1 MVEAVGEYVSFV
13 IAEIED
19 ARRSCA
25 HPIIIVEQRV
35 DASEYV
41 DNCFGTADMVIIT
54 DQYAHVIDLKLGK
67 GVEVSAVENPQL
79 MIYGLG
85 VLNMAESIYDIETV
99 RMTIDK
105 THTKMGKARPWMLWP
120 YLGCGVCLFAI
131 FAIPTSWG
139 QVAQYT
145 FFFIFYVMLN
155 AGFYTANNIAY
166 SALTALVTKNENE
179 RVQLGSL
186 RFVFAFTTS
195 TIIQAVTFGLVAH
208 FGNTAA
214 AWRIVALIYVII
226 GIISN
231 TISVL
236 SLKELPE
243 DENETKKEADTP
255 KEKYTLREA
264 AGLLVKNK
272 FYLLI
277 LGVYLLTQLYTA
289 FTGVGTYYMTY
300 VLKDANLMGKFATAL
315 NIPMIIGLLMVP
327 TVIAKLGGMYK
338 INYTGYALATIARI
352 LVIVAAYMGSVPM
365 MLAFTAIAS
374 LGMCPLQGDLN
385 AVIASASDYTYLTTG
400 KRIDGTMYSCTSLG
414 VKIGGG
420 LGTAISGWL
429 LAAAGFIEG
438 GVATQPEAVITM
450 LNVMYLWLPAIFCAL
465 VTFLLTKLNVEKAN
479 KALIASRK
487 A

>member
-1 MVEAVGEYVSFV
+1 MSEKRYLKWYNKIGYGSGDIAGNVVYAFLTFFV
-13 IAEIED
+13 
-19 ARRSCA
+19 
-25 HPIIIVEQRV
+25 
-35 DASEYV
+35 
-41 DNCFGTADMVIIT
+41 
-54 DQYAHVIDLKLGK
+54 
-67 GVEVSAVENPQL
+67 
-79 MIYGLG
+79 MIYLTDTVGLNPGIVGTLMAVAKIFDG
-85 VLNMAESIYDIETV
+85 VSDVIFGSL
-99 RMTIDK
+99 IDK

-120 YLGCGVCLFAI
+120 YLGCGACLFAI

-139 QVAQYT
+139 ITAKYA

-195 TIIQAVTFGLVAH
+195 TIIQAVTFGLVEY
-208 FGNTAA
+208 FGNDAA
-214 AWRIVALIYVII
+214 AWRIVALIYVVI
-226 GIISN
+226 GIVSN

-236 SLKELPE
+236 SLKELPA
-243 DENETKKEADTP
+243 DELDESADRNIQAAT
-255 KEKYTLREA
+255 EKYTLRDA
-264 AGLLVKNK
+264 ARLLIKNK

-300 VLKDANLMGKFATAL
+300 VLGDKNLMGDFATAL
-315 NIPMIIGLLMVP
+315 NIPMIIGLLLVP
-327 TVIAKLGGMYK
+327 TAVAKLGGMYK
-338 INYTGYALATIARI
+338 INYCGYALATVARI

-365 MLAFTAIAS
+365 MLIFTAVAS

-438 GVATQPEAVITM
+438 GAAVQPGSVITM

-479 KALIASRK
+479 QKLLAARK
-487 A
+487 

>member
-1 MVEAVGEYVSFV
+1 MTEKRYLKWYNKIGYGSGDIAGNVVYAFLTFFV
-13 IAEIED
+13 
-19 ARRSCA
+19 
-25 HPIIIVEQRV
+25 
-35 DASEYV
+35 
-41 DNCFGTADMVIIT
+41 
-54 DQYAHVIDLKLGK
+54 
-67 GVEVSAVENPQL
+67 
-79 MIYGLG
+79 MIYLSDTVGLNTG
-85 VLNMAESIYDIETV
+85 IIGTLMAVAKIFDGFSDVIFGSL
-99 RMTIDK
+99 IDK
-105 THTKMGKARPWMLWP
+105 TKTKMGKARPWMLWP

-131 FAIPTSWG
+131 FAIPTTWG
-139 QVAQYT
+139 KTAQYA

-195 TIIQAVTFGLVAH
+195 TIIQAVTFGLVEH

-214 AWRIVALIYVII
+214 AWRIVALIYVVI

-236 SLKELPE
+236 SLKELP
-243 DENETKKEADTP
+243 DEELDDTDDKEIQVVT
-255 KEKYTLREA
+255 EKYSLREA
-264 AGLLVKNK
+264 ARLLIKNK

-277 LGVYLLTQLYTA
+277 LGVYLLTQLYSA

-300 VLKDANLMGKFATAL
+300 VLGDKNLMGNFATAL
-315 NIPMIIGLLMVP
+315 NIPMIVGLLLVP
-327 TVIAKLGGMYK
+327 TLVAKLGGMYK
-338 INYTGYALATIARI
+338 INYRGYALATIARV

-365 MLAFTAIAS
+365 MLVFTAVAS

-438 GVATQPEAVITM
+438 GVATQPESVLTM

-479 KALIASRK
+479 QALLAAHK
-487 A
+487 

>member
-1 MVEAVGEYVSFV
+1 MIEKRYLKWYNKVGYGSGD
-13 IAEIED
+13 IAGN
-19 ARRSCA
+19 
-25 HPIIIVEQRV
+25 VV
-35 DASEYV
+35 
-41 DNCFGTADMVIIT
+41 
-54 DQYAHVIDLKLGK
+54 YAFLTFFI
-67 GVEVSAVENPQL
+67 
-79 MIYGLG
+79 MIYLSDTIGLNTGIVGTLMAVAKIFDG
-85 VLNMAESIYDIETV
+85 VSDIV
-99 RMTIDK
+99 LGSLIDK
-105 THTKMGKARPWMLWP
+105 TKTRMGKARPWMLWP
-120 YLGCGVCLFAI
+120 YFGCGVCLFAV
-131 FAIPTSWG
+131 FSIPTSWG
-139 QVAQYT
+139 QTAQYA

-195 TIIQAVTFGLVAH
+195 TIIQAVTFRLVEH
-208 FGNTAA
+208 FGNDAA
-214 AWRIVALIYVII
+214 AWRIVALIYVVI

-231 TISVL
+231 TLSVL

-243 DENETKKEADTP
+243 DEIETKKDPAVP
-255 KEKYTLREA
+255 AEKYTLREA
-264 AGLLVKNK
+264 AGLLIKNK

-277 LGVYLLTQLYTA
+277 LGVYLLTQLYSA

-300 VLKDANLMGKFATAL
+300 VLGNKDLMGDFATAL
-315 NIPMIIGLLMVP
+315 NVPMIIGLLLVP
-327 TVIAKLGGMYK
+327 TIVAKLGGMYK

-352 LVIVAAYMGSVPM
+352 LVILAAYMGSVPM

-385 AVIASASDYTYLTTG
+385 AVIASVSDYTYLTTG

-438 GVATQPEAVITM
+438 GAAVQPDSVLAM
-450 LNVMYLWLPAIFCAL
+450 LNVMYLWLPTVFCAL

-479 KALIASRK
+479 QALLAEK
-487 A
+487 N

>member
-1 MVEAVGEYVSFV
+1 
-13 IAEIED
+13 
-19 ARRSCA
+19 
-25 HPIIIVEQRV
+25 
-35 DASEYV
+35 
-41 DNCFGTADMVIIT
+41 
-54 DQYAHVIDLKLGK
+54 
-67 GVEVSAVENPQL
+67 
-79 MIYGLG
+79 
-85 VLNMAESIYDIETV
+85 
-99 RMTIDK
+99 
-105 THTKMGKARPWMLWP
+105 
-120 YLGCGVCLFAI
+120 
-131 FAIPTSWG
+131 
-139 QVAQYT
+139 
-145 FFFIFYVMLN
+145 MLN

-195 TIIQAVTFGLVAH
+195 TIIQAVTFGLVEY
-208 FGNTAA
+208 FGNDAA
-214 AWRIVALIYVII
+214 AWRIVALIYVVI
-226 GIISN
+226 GIVSN

-236 SLKELPE
+236 SLKELPA
-243 DENETKKEADTP
+243 DELDESADQNIQAAT
-255 KEKYTLREA
+255 EKYTLREA
-264 AGLLVKNK
+264 ARLLIKNK

-300 VLKDANLMGKFATAL
+300 VLGDKNLMGDFATAL
-315 NIPMIIGLLMVP
+315 NIPMIIGLLLVP
-327 TVIAKLGGMYK
+327 TAVAKLGGMYK
-338 INYTGYALATIARI
+338 INYCGYALATVARI

-365 MLAFTAIAS
+365 MLIFTAVAS

-438 GVATQPEAVITM
+438 GAAVQPDSVITM

-479 KALIASRK
+479 KKILAARQV
-487 A
+487 

>member
-1 MVEAVGEYVSFV
+1 MNEKRYLKWYNKIGYGSGDIAGNVVYAFLTFFV
-13 IAEIED
+13 
-19 ARRSCA
+19 
-25 HPIIIVEQRV
+25 
-35 DASEYV
+35 
-41 DNCFGTADMVIIT
+41 
-54 DQYAHVIDLKLGK
+54 
-67 GVEVSAVENPQL
+67 
-79 MIYGLG
+79 MIYLTDTVGLNAG
-85 VLNMAESIYDIETV
+85 IVGTLMAVAKIFDGISDVIFGSL
-99 RMTIDK
+99 IDK

-120 YLGCGVCLFAI
+120 YLGCGACLFAI

-139 QVAQYT
+139 KPAQYA

-195 TIIQAVTFGLVAH
+195 TIIQAVTFGLVEH
-208 FGNTAA
+208 FGNDAA
-214 AWRIVALIYVII
+214 AWRIVALIYVIL
-226 GIISN
+226 GIVSN

-236 SLKELPE
+236 SLKELPPE
-243 DENETKKEADTP
+243 ELDETENKNIQAAT
-255 KEKYTLREA
+255 EKYTLREA
-264 AGLLVKNK
+264 VSLLAKNK

-277 LGVYLLTQLYTA
+277 LGVYLLTQLYSA

-300 VLKDANLMGKFATAL
+300 VLGDKNLMGNFATAL
-315 NIPMIIGLLMVP
+315 NIPMIIGLLLVP
-327 TVIAKLGGMYK
+327 TIVAKLGGMYK
-338 INYTGYALATIARI
+338 INYSGYALATVARI

-365 MLAFTAIAS
+365 MLVFTAVAS

-438 GVATQPEAVITM
+438 GAAVQPDSVISM

-479 KALIASRK
+479 QQILAARK
-487 A
+487 

>member
-1 MVEAVGEYVSFV
+1 MEQKKYLKWYNKIGYGSGD
-13 IAEIED
+13 IAGN
-19 ARRSCA
+19 
-25 HPIIIVEQRV
+25 VV
-35 DASEYV
+35 
-41 DNCFGTADMVIIT
+41 
-54 DQYAHVIDLKLGK
+54 YAFLTFFI
-67 GVEVSAVENPQL
+67 
-79 MIYGLG
+79 MIYLTDTIGLNSG
-85 VLNMAESIYDIETV
+85 IVGTLMAVAKIFDGISDV
-99 RMTIDK
+99 FFGSLIDK
-105 THTKMGKARPWMLWP
+105 TKTKMGKARPWMLFP
-120 YLGCGVCLFAI
+120 YLGCGVCLFAV

-139 QVAQYT
+139 KVAQYT

-166 SALTALVTKNENE
+166 SALTALVTKNEGE

-195 TIIQAVTFGLVAH
+195 TIIQAVTFGLVEH
-208 FGNTAA
+208 FGNTAQ

-231 TISVL
+231 TVSVL

-243 DENETKKEADTP
+243 DENEPEKENEAS
-255 KEKYTLREA
+255 EERYSLRQA
-264 AGLLVKNK
+264 AGLLIKNK

-300 VLKDANLMGKFATAL
+300 VLGNKDLMGRFATAL
-315 NIPMIIGLLMVP
+315 NVPMIIGLLLVP
-327 TVIAKLGGMYK
+327 VLVAKLGGMYK
-338 INYTGYALATIARI
+338 LNYRGYALATIARI
-352 LVIVAAYMGSVPM
+352 LVIVAAYLGNVPM
-365 MLAFTAIAS
+365 MLVFTAIAS
-374 LGMCPLQGDLN
+374 FGMCPLQGDLN

-438 GVATQPEAVITM
+438 GVPVQPDSVLSM

-479 KALIASRK
+479 TLLIK
-487 A
+487 EKQK

>member
-1 MVEAVGEYVSFV
+1 MTEKRYLKWYNKVGYGSGDIAGNVVYAFLTFFV
-13 IAEIED
+13 
-19 ARRSCA
+19 
-25 HPIIIVEQRV
+25 
-35 DASEYV
+35 
-41 DNCFGTADMVIIT
+41 
-54 DQYAHVIDLKLGK
+54 
-67 GVEVSAVENPQL
+67 
-79 MIYGLG
+79 MIYLSDTIGLNTGIVGTLMAVSKIFDG
-85 VLNMAESIYDIETV
+85 VSDVIFGSL
-99 RMTIDK
+99 IDK
-105 THTKMGKARPWMLWP
+105 TKTKMGKARPWMLWP

-131 FAIPTSWG
+131 FSIPTSWG
-139 QVAQYT
+139 QTAQYA

-166 SALTALVTKNENE
+166 SALTALITKNENE
-179 RVQLGSL
+179 RVQIGSL
-186 RFVFAFTTS
+186 RLVFALTTR
-195 TIIQAVTFGLVAH
+195 TIINAVNFGLVEN
-208 FGNTAA
+208 FGNDAA

-231 TISVL
+231 TVSVL
-236 SLKELPE
+236 SMKELPE
-243 DENETKKEADTP
+243 DEIEAKKAVDAPE
-255 KEKYTLREA
+255 EKYTLREA
-264 AGLLVKNK
+264 VGLLVKNK

-300 VLKDANLMGKFATAL
+300 VLGNKELMGYFASAL
-315 NIPMIIGLLMVP
+315 NIPMIIGLLLVP
-327 TVIAKLGGMYK
+327 TIVAKLGGMYK
-338 INYTGYALATIARI
+338 INYSGYALATIARI

-438 GVATQPEAVITM
+438 GVATQPDSVLTM
-450 LNVMYLWLPAIFCAL
+450 LNVMYLWLPAIFCGL

-479 KALIASRK
+479 AKLLEPK
-487 A
+487 N

>member
-1 MVEAVGEYVSFV
+1 MNEKRYLKWYNKVGYGSGDIAGNVVYAFLTFFV
-13 IAEIED
+13 
-19 ARRSCA
+19 
-25 HPIIIVEQRV
+25 
-35 DASEYV
+35 
-41 DNCFGTADMVIIT
+41 
-54 DQYAHVIDLKLGK
+54 
-67 GVEVSAVENPQL
+67 
-79 MIYGLG
+79 MIYMTDTIGLNSG
-85 VLNMAESIYDIETV
+85 IVGTLMAVAKIFDGISDVIFGSL
-99 RMTIDK
+99 IDK
-105 THTKMGKARPWMLWP
+105 TKSKMGKARPWMLWP
-120 YLGCGVCLFAI
+120 YFGCGICLFAI

-139 QVAQYT
+139 KVAQYA

-155 AGFYTANNIAY
+155 AVFYTANNIAY

-195 TIIQAVTFGLVAH
+195 TIIQAITFGMVEH

-214 AWRIVALIYVII
+214 AWRIVALIYVVI

-243 DENETKKEADTP
+243 DELEVNKDASSP
-255 KEKYTLREA
+255 AEKYSLREA

-277 LGVYLLTQLYTA
+277 LGVYLLTQLYSA

-300 VLKDANLMGKFATAL
+300 VLGDKGLMGSFATAL
-315 NIPMIIGLLMVP
+315 NVPLIIGLLLVP
-327 TVIAKLGGMYK
+327 TIVAKLGGMYK
-338 INYTGYALATIARI
+338 INYSGYALATIGRI
-352 LVIVAAYMGSVPM
+352 LVIVAAYMGSVPL
-365 MLAFTAIAS
+365 MLAFTALAS

-385 AVIASASDYTYLTTG
+385 AVIASASDYTYLSTG

-429 LAAAGFIEG
+429 LDAAGFIEG
-438 GVATQPEAVITM
+438 GVATQPDSVINM

-465 VTFLLTKLNVEKAN
+465 VTVLLTRLNVEKAN
-479 KALIASRK
+479 QALLAARK

>member
-1 MVEAVGEYVSFV
+1 MEKKKYLKWYNKIGYGSGD
-13 IAEIED
+13 IAGN
-19 ARRSCA
+19 
-25 HPIIIVEQRV
+25 VV
-35 DASEYV
+35 
-41 DNCFGTADMVIIT
+41 
-54 DQYAHVIDLKLGK
+54 YAFLTFFI
-67 GVEVSAVENPQL
+67 
-79 MIYGLG
+79 MIYLTDTIGLNSG
-85 VLNMAESIYDIETV
+85 IVGTLMAVAKIFDGISDIFFGSL
-99 RMTIDK
+99 IDK
-105 THTKMGKARPWMLWP
+105 TKTKMGKARPWMLFP
-120 YLGCGVCLFAI
+120 YLGCGVCLFAV

-139 QVAQYT
+139 KVAQYT

-166 SALTALVTKNENE
+166 SALTALVTKNEDE

-195 TIIQAVTFGLVAH
+195 TIIQAVTFGLVEH
-208 FGNTAA
+208 FGNTAQ
-214 AWRIVALIYVII
+214 AWRMVALIYVII

-231 TISVL
+231 TVSVL

-243 DENETKKEADTP
+243 EENEPEKENETPE
-255 KEKYTLREA
+255 ERYSLRQA
-264 AGLLVKNK
+264 AGLLIKNK

-300 VLKDANLMGKFATAL
+300 VLGDKDLMGRFATAL
-315 NIPMIIGLLMVP
+315 NVPMIIGLLLVP
-327 TVIAKLGGMYK
+327 VLVAKLGGMYK
-338 INYTGYALATIARI
+338 LNYRGYALATIARV
-352 LVIVAAYMGSVPM
+352 LVIVAAYLGNIPM
-365 MLAFTAIAS
+365 MLIFTAIAS
-374 LGMCPLQGDLN
+374 FGMCPLQGDLN

-438 GVATQPEAVITM
+438 GVAIQPESVLSM

-479 KALIASRK
+479 ALLLK
-487 A
+487 EKQK

>member
-1 MVEAVGEYVSFV
+1 MEQKKYLKWYNKIGYGSGD
-13 IAEIED
+13 IAGN
-19 ARRSCA
+19 
-25 HPIIIVEQRV
+25 VV
-35 DASEYV
+35 
-41 DNCFGTADMVIIT
+41 
-54 DQYAHVIDLKLGK
+54 YAFLTFFI
-67 GVEVSAVENPQL
+67 
-79 MIYGLG
+79 MIYLTDTIGLNSG
-85 VLNMAESIYDIETV
+85 IVGTLMAVAKIFDGISDV
-99 RMTIDK
+99 FFGSLIDK
-105 THTKMGKARPWMLWP
+105 TKTKMGKARPWMLFP
-120 YLGCGVCLFAI
+120 YLGCGVCLFAV

-139 QVAQYT
+139 KVAQYT

-166 SALTALVTKNENE
+166 SALTALVTKNEGE

-195 TIIQAVTFGLVAH
+195 TIIQAVTFGLVEH
-208 FGNTAA
+208 FGNTAQ

-231 TISVL
+231 TVSVL

-243 DENETKKEADTP
+243 DENEPEKENEAS
-255 KEKYTLREA
+255 EERYSLRQA
-264 AGLLVKNK
+264 AGLLIKNK

-300 VLKDANLMGKFATAL
+300 VLGDKDLMGRFATAL
-315 NIPMIIGLLMVP
+315 NVPMIIGLLLVP
-327 TVIAKLGGMYK
+327 VLIAKLGGMYK
-338 INYTGYALATIARI
+338 LNYRGYALATIARV
-352 LVIVAAYMGSVPM
+352 LVIVAAYLGNIPM
-365 MLAFTAIAS
+365 MLIFTAIAS
-374 LGMCPLQGDLN
+374 FGMCPLQGDLN

-438 GVATQPEAVITM
+438 GVAVQPESVLSM

-479 KALIASRK
+479 ALLLK
-487 A
+487 EKQK

>member
-1 MVEAVGEYVSFV
+1 MEQKKYLKWYNKIGYGSGD
-13 IAEIED
+13 IAGN
-19 ARRSCA
+19 
-25 HPIIIVEQRV
+25 VV
-35 DASEYV
+35 
-41 DNCFGTADMVIIT
+41 
-54 DQYAHVIDLKLGK
+54 YAFLTFFI
-67 GVEVSAVENPQL
+67 
-79 MIYGLG
+79 MIYLTDTIGLNPG
-85 VLNMAESIYDIETV
+85 IVGTLMAVAKIFDGISDV
-99 RMTIDK
+99 FFGSLIDK
-105 THTKMGKARPWMLWP
+105 TKTKMGKARPWMLFP
-120 YLGCGVCLFAI
+120 YLGCGVCLYAV

-139 QVAQYT
+139 KVAQYA

-155 AGFYTANNIAY
+155 AVFYTANNIAY
-166 SALTALVTKNENE
+166 SALTALVTKNEDE

-195 TIIQAVTFGLVAH
+195 TIIQAVTFGLVEH
-208 FGNTAA
+208 FGNTAD
-214 AWRIVALIYVII
+214 AWRIVALIYVVI

-231 TISVL
+231 TVSVL

-243 DENETKKEADTP
+243 DESESKKENAAP
-255 KEKYTLREA
+255 AEKYSLRQA
-264 AGLLVKNK
+264 AGLLIKNK

-277 LGVYLLTQLYTA
+277 LGVYLLTQLYSA

-300 VLKDANLMGKFATAL
+300 VLGDADLMGRFATAL
-315 NIPMIIGLLMVP
+315 NIPMIIGLLLVP
-327 TVIAKLGGMYK
+327 VLVAKLGGMYK
-338 INYTGYALATIARI
+338 LNYRGYALATIARV
-352 LVIVAAYMGSVPM
+352 LVIVAAYLGNVSM
-365 MLAFTAIAS
+365 MLVFTAIAS

-420 LGTAISGWL
+420 MGTAISGWL

-438 GVATQPEAVITM
+438 GVAVQPESVLSM

-479 KALIASRK
+479 ALLLKGRRDSNERV
-487 A
+487 

>member
-1 MVEAVGEYVSFV
+1 MTEKRYLKWYNKVGYGSGDIAGNVVYAFLTFFV
-13 IAEIED
+13 
-19 ARRSCA
+19 
-25 HPIIIVEQRV
+25 
-35 DASEYV
+35 
-41 DNCFGTADMVIIT
+41 
-54 DQYAHVIDLKLGK
+54 
-67 GVEVSAVENPQL
+67 
-79 MIYGLG
+79 MIYLSDTVGLNTG
-85 VLNMAESIYDIETV
+85 IIGTLMAVAKIFDGFSDVIFGSL
-99 RMTIDK
+99 IDK
-105 THTKMGKARPWMLWP
+105 TKTKMGKARPWMLWP

-131 FAIPTSWG
+131 FAIPTTWG
-139 QVAQYT
+139 KTAQYA

-195 TIIQAVTFGLVAH
+195 TIIQAVTFGLVEH

-214 AWRIVALIYVII
+214 AWRIVALIYVVI

-231 TISVL
+231 TVSVL
-236 SLKELPE
+236 SLKELP
-243 DENETKKEADTP
+243 DEELDDTDDKEIQVVT
-255 KEKYTLREA
+255 EKYSLREA
-264 AGLLVKNK
+264 ARLLIKNK

-277 LGVYLLTQLYTA
+277 LGVYLLTQLYSA

-300 VLKDANLMGKFATAL
+300 VLGDKNLMGNFATAL
-315 NIPMIIGLLMVP
+315 NIPMIVGLLLVP
-327 TVIAKLGGMYK
+327 TLVAKLGGMYK
-338 INYTGYALATIARI
+338 INYRGYALATIARV

-365 MLAFTAIAS
+365 MLVFTAVAS

-438 GVATQPEAVITM
+438 GVATQPESVLTM

-479 KALIASRK
+479 QALMAAHK
-487 A
+487 E

>member
-1 MVEAVGEYVSFV
+1 MEQKKYLKWYNKIGYGSGD
-13 IAEIED
+13 IAGN
-19 ARRSCA
+19 
-25 HPIIIVEQRV
+25 VV
-35 DASEYV
+35 
-41 DNCFGTADMVIIT
+41 
-54 DQYAHVIDLKLGK
+54 YAFLTFFI
-67 GVEVSAVENPQL
+67 
-79 MIYGLG
+79 MIYLTDTIGLNPG
-85 VLNMAESIYDIETV
+85 IVGTLMAVAKIFDGISDVLFGSL
-99 RMTIDK
+99 IDK
-105 THTKMGKARPWMLWP
+105 TKTKMGKARPWMLFP
-120 YLGCGVCLFAI
+120 YLGCGVCLYAV

-139 QVAQYT
+139 KVAQYA

-155 AGFYTANNIAY
+155 AVFYTANNIAY
-166 SALTALVTKNENE
+166 SALTALVTKNEGE

-195 TIIQAVTFGLVAH
+195 TIIQAVTFDLVEY
-208 FGNTAA
+208 FGNTAE
-214 AWRIVALIYVII
+214 AWRIVALIYVVI

-231 TISVL
+231 TVAVL
-236 SLKELPE
+236 SMKELPE
-243 DENETKKEADTP
+243 DENETKKENVAP
-255 KEKYTLREA
+255 AEKYSLRQS
-264 AGLLVKNK
+264 AGLLIKNK

-300 VLKDANLMGKFATAL
+300 VLGDADLLGRFATAL
-315 NIPMIIGLLMVP
+315 NVPMIIGLLLVP
-327 TVIAKLGGMYK
+327 VLVAKLGGMYK
-338 INYTGYALATIARI
+338 LNYRGYALATIARI
-352 LVIVAAYMGSVPM
+352 LVIVAAYLGNVTM
-365 MLAFTAIAS
+365 MLVFTAIAS

-385 AVIASASDYTYLTTG
+385 AVIASASDYTHLTTG

-438 GVATQPEAVITM
+438 GVAVQPESVLSM

-479 KALIASRK
+479 ALILK
-487 A
+487 EKQK